1 MKRSSFISSLL
12 ALVATPLLAFQQ
24 KEPAEWVKNYAKG
37 PKRLKWSIREIS
49 VLTKGPYEE
58 EIKRIRGY
66 YPDEQRARERV
77 YRAVDQHIR
86 ESTTQEMIGGEMRT
100 VYRLEIDVLADEKH
114 SDMLRKITD
123 SNGNLIFT
131 E

>member
-37 PKRLKWSIREIS
+37 PKRLKWAIREWS
-49 VLTKGPYEE
+49 VLTDTPAGMT
-58 EIKRIRGY
+58 IGGY
-66 YPDEQRARERV
+66 HPDEFYARERV
-77 YRAVDQHIR
+77 HRAVDQHIR

-114 SDMLRKITD
+114 SDMLRKIID
-123 SNGNLIFT
+123 ANGNLVFT